1 MIFLLLKKN
10 EFRNGVQTV
19 FSPRLSIKS
28 PLHFRS
34 SLSLKIPGFLV
45 NPREMVMVL
54 NKKSVYEPVPAN
66 IYLSKINNR
75 NTRKKCEICS
85 ELTIKV
91 PERRQ

>member
-1 MIFLLLKKN
+1 
-10 EFRNGVQTV
+10 
-19 FSPRLSIKS
+19 
-28 PLHFRS
+28 
-34 SLSLKIPGFLV
+34 
-45 NPREMVMVL
+45 MVL